1 VSALVDPLVVSRA
14 TRRRHDAVNGA
25 APTSRVLVS
34 LVALAVIVLSSSNA
48 RALTPDEVGERI
60 RAGHDALDRWQLDEA
75 VVIAS
80 ELERALPDVPPVQ
93 ALLGLVKF
101 HQGDFEGAL
110 SLLERANEAGVDPGL
125 LALVRSTAEETRGSV
140 AKESAHFVVRTPPG
154 KDEILADIALEKLE
168 IAYAA
173 VSKAFDYAPGHK
185 IAVDILHDAG
195 GLARVS
201 TLTETEIRTSG
212 TIALCKYNRLMITSP
227 KALARG
233 YSWIDTLAHELI
245 HLVISEKS
253 KNSVPIWLHE
263 GLAKYSESLWR
274 GAPGLAL
281 EPASENILAR
291 AVKSGKLITFEQMHP
306 SMAKLP
312 SQEDTALAFAE
323 VFTVI
328 EFMHAHAPSRG
339 KAKGAPGGFTTTN
352 KLLDALAAGM
362 TMDAALKSALGMDL
376 AGMQRTWRASLQK
389 RKFKLT
395 PGAAPKTLTFVKN
408 ARTGGQSVDEEEDE
422 GALAEAGKTSESR
435 RFVRLG
441 SMLRR
446 RGHTR
451 AASLEY
457 QRARAT
463 LEVPS
468 VALDNRLA
476 LLHIELD
483 ELDAAKR
490 VLAETARAFPD
501 DPQTRVLLGRVAM
514 KEKRYDDAHTE
525 YEHATWENPMNP
537 EIWAAYHQIGEAFG
551 DQKLKSRAEQALVL
565 LTRHARSHG
574 RTREARADRD
584 ETGTLSVRST
594 PWGEVLL
601 DGRPSGMVT
610 PVVDLR
616 VPAGRHIVRVRDVV
630 SGTHAREIV
639 VVESGQAVRLDLKL
653 TRVPTETLALWI
665 EEEQKIEEAQKSES
679 DLKPAVDEN
688 AKGRGNEKAP
698 SAAPLLESAQD
709 P

>member
-1 VSALVDPLVVSRA
+1 MRALVEQAAHTAFELRPENA
-14 TRRRHDAVNGA
+14 DAFSAVL
-25 APTSRVLVS
+25 PRVMRVLGT
-34 LVALAVIVLSSSNA
+34 LLLAVALFSSTNA
-48 RALTPDEVGERI
+48 FALTPDEVGARI

-110 SLLERANEAGVDPGL
+110 SLLERANEAGVDPAL
-125 LALVRSTAEETRGSV
+125 LALVRSTAAETRGSV
-140 AKESAHFVVRTPPG
+140 AKESAHFIVRTPPG

-173 VSKAFDYAPGHK
+173 VSEAFDYAPKHK
-185 IAVDILHDAG
+185 IAVDILHDAK

-201 TLTETEIRTSG
+201 TLTELEIQTSG
-212 TIALCKYNRLMITSP
+212 TIALCKYNRLMVTSP

-253 KNSVPIWLHE
+253 KNGVPIWLHE

-328 EFMHAHAPSRG
+328 EFMHAHVPTRG
-339 KAKGAPGGFTTTN
+339 KSKGKPGGFKTTN
-352 KLLDALAAGM
+352 KLLESLASGM
-362 TMDAALKSALGMDL
+362 SMDAALKSAIGMDL
-376 AGMQRTWRASLQK
+376 AAMQKAWRASLQK

-422 GALAEAGKTSESR
+422 GALVEAGKTAESR

-451 AASLEY
+451 AAAVEY
-457 QRARAT
+457 QRARAA
-463 LEVPS
+463 LKVPS

-476 LLHIELD
+476 HLHIELD
-483 ELDAAKR
+483 ELGEAKR
-490 VLAETARAFPD
+490 VLAETARVFPD

-514 KEKRYDDAHTE
+514 KEKRYDDARRE

-537 EIWAAYHQIGEAFG
+537 EIWAAYHQIGEFFG
-551 DQKLKSRAEQALVL
+551 DQKLKARAENALVL
-565 LTRHARSHG
+565 LSRHARSHG
-574 RTREARADRD
+574 RAREARASR
-584 ETGTLSVRST
+584 EQMGTLSVRST
-594 PWGEVLL
+594 PWGELVL
-601 DGRPSGMVT
+601 DGRPTGMIT

-616 VPAGRHIVRVRDVV
+616 VPAGRHMVRVQDVV
-630 SGTHAREIV
+630 SGRHARVLVDIV
-639 VVESGQAVRLDLKL
+639 DGKPARVDLTLAAL
-653 TRVPTETLALWI
+653 TPETLSIWI
-665 EEEQKIEEAQKSES
+665 EEEQK
-679 DLKPAVDEN
+679 LAVDDD
-688 AKGRGNEKAP
+688 GTAP
-698 SAAPLLESAQD
+698 VEQEMPPKAAPRTPSHS